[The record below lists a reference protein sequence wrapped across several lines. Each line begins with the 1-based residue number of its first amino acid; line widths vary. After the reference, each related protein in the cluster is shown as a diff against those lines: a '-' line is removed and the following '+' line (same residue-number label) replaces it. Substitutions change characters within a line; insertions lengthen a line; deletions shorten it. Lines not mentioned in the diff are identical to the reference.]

1 MRMFGEVGV
10 GTGTLGP
17 EGGQMSHSLWRV
29 VGGGWLIG
37 TGVAIDTA
45 V

>member
-17 EGGQMSHSLWRV
+17 GGGQMSQSLA
-29 VGGGWLIG
+29 GGGWLIG
-37 TGVAIDTA
+37 TGVSIDTA